1 GPGEL
6 ENAVVCARRQAIA
19 IHGQAEHRLGLWRR
33 AAVSADEPRRHLSVA
48 VDAWLAPES
57 LTLSFTRRFD
67 ARAVVSARG
76 FGLCRGSEA
85 VALDAPGENRDVDPI
100 EERTAHPSVVLENAV
115 TRADAACPGH
125 AEPAARARVHRC
137 DEHHLRGV
145 AHVVIGPRDVD
156 HAVLERLP
164 EHLEHVASKLR
175 ELVQEEH
182 APVGE
187 RKLARSTQWPAAD
200 EPS

>member
-1 GPGEL
+1 RSRDRDVPSLPRIVHPGDRRGRRLAPVEERREPVPPVHHPEVDGDVEVGVFDVRMTFEIGPGPGEL

-19 IHGQAEHRLGLWRR
+19 IHRQAEHRLGLWRR

-85 VALDAPGENRDVDPI
+85 VPLDAPGENRDVDPI

-115 TRADAACPGH
+115 TRADAACP
-125 AEPAARARVHRC
+125 
-137 DEHHLRGV
+137 
-145 AHVVIGPRDVD
+145 
-156 HAVLERLP
+156 
-164 EHLEHVASKLR
+164 
-175 ELVQEEH
+175 
-182 APVGE
+182 
-187 RKLARSTQWPAAD
+187 
-200 EPS
+200 